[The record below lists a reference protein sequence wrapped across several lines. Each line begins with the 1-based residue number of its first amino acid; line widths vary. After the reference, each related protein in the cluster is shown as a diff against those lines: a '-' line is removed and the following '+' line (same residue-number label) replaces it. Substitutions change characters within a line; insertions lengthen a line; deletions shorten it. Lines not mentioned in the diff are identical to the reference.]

1 MRYRRWGS
9 SAIASCAIASCATG
23 HFSDV
28 SDVSDA
34 SSDHSDSEAASDA
47 ISDHSDSAT
56 DTSSDSARH
65 LAMIV
70 TSLFHQTA
78 AFWLDEE

>member
-1 MRYRRWGS
+1 MRYWRYRRWGS
-9 SAIASCAIASCATG
+9 SAIASCATG

-28 SDVSDA
+28 SDA
-34 SSDHSDSEAASDA
+34 SSDHSEAASDA

-56 DTSSDSARH
+56 DTSSGSARH

-78 AFWLDEE
+78 AFRLDEE